1 MLKKHFRKLISFA
14 LSAVMIMG
22 ISTTAF
28 ASEADNTGAK
38 PAVEDT
44 STYTGQTFFIMP
56 TQGK

>member
-1 MLKKHFRKLISFA
+1 
-14 LSAVMIMG
+14 MIMG